1 MLDWFPVSSNFSD
14 IPISSSFFSFLCTL
28 EIHFKFMCQPLFWFY
43 PWKICIKHSKLSFA
57 LHLKMIQFLREQILF
72 LSMISYVILYCL
84 QWETIGIS
92 LPYKIH
98 KFLKVINKSQL
109 PPASYGSRPNYS
121 QGFANMKI
129 ATFGV
134 ALFSV
139 YFSYNVLHSDLSPFL
154 FYLPY
159 SLLRNISSVGPN

>member
-1 MLDWFPVSSNFSD
+1 
-14 IPISSSFFSFLCTL
+14 
-28 EIHFKFMCQPLFWFY
+28 
-43 PWKICIKHSKLSFA
+43 
-57 LHLKMIQFLREQILF
+57 MIQFLREQILF

-121 QGFANMKI
+121 QGFVNMKI

-134 ALFSV
+134 ALFNV
-139 YFSYNVLHSDLSPFL
+139 YFSYNVIHSDLSPFL

-159 SLLRNISSVGPN
+159 SLLRNISAVGPN